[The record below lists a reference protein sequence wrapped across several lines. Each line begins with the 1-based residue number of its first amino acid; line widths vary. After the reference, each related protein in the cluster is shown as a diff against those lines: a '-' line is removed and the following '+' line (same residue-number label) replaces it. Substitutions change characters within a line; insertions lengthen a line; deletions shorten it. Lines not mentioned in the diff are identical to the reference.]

1 MAEIDWKE
9 TRRYLGLHR
18 PGGTVD
24 HRLEESLHACGRE
37 LTAVAVPRAVW
48 KRAELVREGKNVLS
62 AGGIRLESRSLFRH
76 LRDCRGVYLFAATL
90 GAETDRLI
98 RRAGLA
104 DMSRAVMLQ
113 ACAASLLEAWCDEKC
128 DELARQVEEEGL
140 YLKPRFSPGYGDLS
154 IACQQQLLEELEAPK
169 RIGLTATAEQ
179 MLTPTKSVTAL
190 IGLTPDPQPCRTGC
204 STCKK
209 TDCAFRKTE

>member
-9 TRRYLGLHR
+9 ARRYLGLHR

-24 HRLEESLHACGRE
+24 EHLEESLRECGRQ
-37 LTAVAVPRAVW
+37 LMAAAAPRAVW
-48 KRAELVREGKNVLS
+48 KRTGLVWEGEHVLT
-62 AGGIRLESRSLFRH
+62 AGGIRMESRSLARH
-76 LRDCRGVYLFAATL
+76 LAGCGAVYLFAATL
-90 GAETDRLI
+90 GAETDRLV
-98 RRAGLA
+98 RRAGLT
-104 DMSRAVMLQ
+104 DMSCAVMLQ

-128 DELARQVEEEGL
+128 KELSREAEGEGL
-140 YLKPRFSPGYGDLS
+140 YLRPRFSPGYGDLS
-154 IACQQQLLEELEAPK
+154 TACQPQLLEALEAPR

-204 STCKK
+204 ASCKK
-209 TDCAFRKTE
+209 TDCDFRKAE